1 MRLEKEK
8 RGQWSSKIGFIFA
21 AAGSAIGLGN
31 IWKFPGK
38 VGAAGGGA
46 YILIY
51 IVIVFTIGISVML
64 AELTVGRKTQ
74 RNTIGAFKKLN
85 GKWTFVGYLGIVCGF
100 IVLAYYSI
108 IGGQVL
114 KYMFLYLFGAG
125 FQENAAAYFNNFVS
139 GVWEPI
145 LWGLLFLFIT
155 GFIVLRGIAGGI
167 ERANKILMPALI
179 VLLVVIMVHSLR
191 MPGAFEGVKFLLN
204 IDFSAL
210 TSSDFLSALGQAL
223 FSLSIGLGTTC
234 TYGSYLSKNE
244 NLSTSSIIVCVF
256 DTLIAFIA
264 AFTIIPAVFS
274 TGTEL
279 STGGVFAFVAL
290 PQVFSQMSGGA
301 FYGML
306 FYLLLSFAA
315 LTSSIALLEGT
326 VAYLSEEKKIRR
338 SKAVVLSCLGMLPL
352 SILYSLSRGALPL
365 KGIWYTVRD
374 GIIFPPLGQVF
385 ELITD
390 NLLIPLG
397 SLGFCI
403 FVGWIWGARHAVD
416 EISQKGRFKFSLSR
430 LWSIM
435 VRYVAPTAIT
445 LIFVLGILGVV
456 NY

>member
-1 MRLEKEK
+1 MENEK

-51 IVIVFTIGISVML
+51 AVIVFTIGISVML
-64 AELTVGRKTQ
+64 AELTVGRATQ
-74 RNTIGAFKKLN
+74 LNTIGALRKLN
-85 GKWTFVGYLGIVCGF
+85 RKWTFVGYLGIICGF

-114 KYMFLYLFGAG
+114 KYTFVYLFGAN
-125 FQENAAAYFNNFVS
+125 FPESYSVYFKSFVTRI
-139 GVWEPI
+139 WEPI
-145 LWGLLFLFIT
+145 LWGALFLGIT

-167 ERANKILMPALI
+167 EKANKILMPTLV
-179 VLLVVIMVHSLR
+179 VLLVIIMIHSLS
-191 MPGAFEGVKFLLN
+191 MPGASEGVKFLVN
-204 IDFSAL
+204 ADFSSL

-290 PQVFSQMSGGA
+290 PQVFSQMSGGT
-301 FYGML
+301 FYGLL

-326 VAYLSEEKKIRR
+326 VAYLSEEKKISR
-338 SKAVVLSCLGMLPL
+338 SKAVLYSCLGMLPI
-352 SILYSLSRGALPL
+352 SILYSLSQGALPL

-374 GIIFPPLGQVF
+374 GIIFPPLGQML

-397 SLGFCI
+397 GLGFCL

-416 EISQKGRFKFSLSR
+416 EISQNRRFSFPLSGA
-430 LWSIM
+430 WSKM
-435 VRYVAPTAIT
+435 VRYIAPIT
-445 LIFVLGILGVV
+445 ITVIFVLGIVGVI

>member
-1 MRLEKEK
+1 LANAE

-38 VGAAGGGA
+38 VGAGGGGA

-51 IVIVFTIGISVML
+51 IAIVFTIGISVML

-74 RNTIGAFKKLN
+74 LNTIGALRKLN
-85 GKWTFVGYLGIVCGF
+85 RKWTVVGYLGIICGF
-100 IVLAYYSI
+100 IVLSYYSI

-114 KYMFLYLFGAG
+114 KYMFFYLGGAR
-125 FQENAAAYFNNFVS
+125 FSQSPAAYFESFVS
-139 GVWEPI
+139 GTWQPI
-145 LWGLLFLFIT
+145 LWGLLFLVVT

-167 ERANKILMPALI
+167 EQANKILMPALI
-179 VLLVVIMVHSLR
+179 ILLIVIMIHSLS
-191 MPGAFEGVKFLLN
+191 MPGADKGVRFLTN
-204 IDFSAL
+204 IDFTAL
-210 TSSDFLSALGQAL
+210 KPADFLSALGQAL

-234 TYGSYLSKNE
+234 TYGSYLSRDE
-244 NLSTSSIIVCVF
+244 NLSSSSVIVCVF

-279 STGGVFAFVAL
+279 STGGGFAFIAL
-290 PQVFSQMSGGA
+290 PQVFSQMSGGT
-301 FYGML
+301 FYGFI

-326 VAYLSEEKKIRR
+326 VAYLSEETGMSRL
-338 SKAVVLSCLGMLPL
+338 KAVFLSCGGMATVG
-352 SILYSLSRGALPL
+352 ILYSLSLGAFPL

-374 GIIFPPLGQVF
+374 GVVFPSLGHML

-390 NLLIPLG
+390 NLLIPIG

-403 FVGWIWGARHAVD
+403 FVGWIWGVKNAVS
-416 EISQKGRFKFSLSR
+416 EISQDGKFKFALSH
-430 LWSIM
+430 LWVLM
-435 VRYVAPTAIT
+435 VKYIAPAAIT
-445 LIFVLGILGVV
+445 LIFILGILGVV
-456 NY
+456 EY

>member
-1 MRLEKEK
+1 MRVEKEK

-51 IVIVFTIGISVML
+51 TAIVFTIGISVML
-64 AELTVGRKTQ
+64 AELTVGRATQ
-74 RNTIGAFKKLN
+74 LNTIGAFRKLN
-85 GKWTFVGYLGIVCGF
+85 RKWTFVGYLGIVCGF

-114 KYMFLYLFGAG
+114 KYTFLYLFGAN
-125 FQENAAAYFNNFVS
+125 FSKDYSVYFNSFIS
-139 GVWEPI
+139 GIWEPI
-145 LWGLLFLFIT
+145 LWGVLFLAIT
-155 GFIVLRGIAGGI
+155 GFIVLRGISGGI

-179 VLLVVIMVHSLR
+179 VLLIVIMVHSLG
-191 MPGAFEGVKFLLN
+191 MPGAVEGVKFLVN
-204 IDFSAL
+204 VDFSSL

-234 TYGSYLSKNE
+234 TYGSYLSKDE

-256 DTLIAFIA
+256 DTFIALIA

-290 PQVFSQMSGGA
+290 PQVFSQMSGGT
-301 FYGML
+301 FYGLL

-326 VAYLSEEKKIRR
+326 VAYLSEEKKLSR
-338 SKAVVLSCLGMLPL
+338 SKSVLYSCLGMLPI
-352 SILYSLSRGALPL
+352 SILYSLSQGALPL

-374 GIIFPPLGQVF
+374 GIVFPPLGHML

-397 SLGFCI
+397 SLGFCL
-403 FVGWIWGARHAVD
+403 FAGWIWGAHHAVD
-416 EISQKGRFKFSLSR
+416 EISQNRRFTFPLHR
-430 LWSIM
+430 AWTTM
-435 VRYVAPTAIT
+435 VRYIAPITIT
-445 LIFVLGILGVV
+445 LIFILGIMGVV